1 MKILIAC
8 EESQAVCIAFRERG
22 HEAYSCDLQ
31 DCSGGHPEWHFKG
44 DCLPL
49 LNGFCEFVTMGGGRN
64 MTCPEYRKCMCFQCD
79 NTSCCFWTDKIPDF
93 EELEIVLKEQG
104 EENEGYK
111 KSTDEG

>member
-1 MKILIAC
+1 
-8 EESQAVCIAFRERG
+8 
-22 HEAYSCDLQ
+22 
-31 DCSGGHPEWHFKG
+31 
-44 DCLPL
+44 
-49 LNGFCEFVTMGGGRN
+49 